1 MHALLLAA
9 IVAGQESGPFNLQGR
24 LVDLAP
30 EEYVAGIPSSGAVV
44 SLTLEKDGA
53 TGEQE
58 WILKS
63 GQWTG
68 TAKIKGQFSYSAGA
82 LKAKFAFDNGTQR
95 HLDGVRFDLV
105 SATETH
111 AAAQGDAT
119 TALVAKPDSPILFG
133 DLRPGDQVEPI
144 ALNAEG
150 IKWAAETK
158 RIVLTFRLSGYTFMR
173 ELFPEHVN
181 SNLVFDT
188 KGRLLVG
195 STQQPAIYRADLT
208 KGTLEH
214 LASTPEYGARL
225 AVSPVDGTIA
235 YSWANSHE
243 YRFLTPGGEEKGTPI
258 ASNDDIPSLA
268 GWPAYPGFD
277 GKGRLYVMF
286 GSKISMLDASGKP
299 AFTVQSALGQEFD
312 SYPRLAVA
320 PDGTFYVGSGPNIFL
335 FDQGG
340 KSAKRVVSGPDWR
353 PGKAAPVCSLAYDP
367 GTKRLWAGSQT
378 DNGLIGRVD
387 SYDANGR
394 YLCTIGRGGP
404 QPVEHAGYWP
414 SQCPY
419 PLSVAVSPNGWVYV
433 SNYEQG
439 KAVMEFA
446 PIGN

>member
-9 IVAGQESGPFNLQGR
+9 IVAGQDAGPFNLQGR

-30 EEYVAGIPSSGAVV
+30 EEYVAGVPALGSTVT
-44 SLTLEKDGA
+44 LTLEKDGA
-53 TGEQE
+53 SGAQE
-58 WILKS
+58 WTLES
-63 GQWTG
+63 AQWPG
-68 TAKIKGQFSYSAGA
+68 KAN
-82 LKAKFAFDNGTQR
+82 LKAQFAYAGGSLKGKFAFTNITQR
-95 HLDGVRFDLV
+95 HLDGVRLDLI

-111 AAAQGDAT
+111 TTPQGEANT
-119 TALVAKPDSPILFG
+119 TLAVKPDTAILFG
-133 DLRPGDQVEPI
+133 DLRPGDEVEPI

-150 IKWAAETK
+150 LKWTPDTK
-158 RIVLTFRLSGYTFMR
+158 KIVVSLRLSGYTFMR

-181 SNLVFDT
+181 SNLVFDS

-195 STQQPAIYRADLT
+195 STQQPAIYRADLQ

-214 LASTPEYGARL
+214 FASTPDYGARL
-225 AVSPVDGTIA
+225 AVSPLDGTIA
-235 YSWANSHE
+235 YSWANAHE
-243 YRFLTPGGEEKGTPI
+243 FRFLTPGGQDKGAPI
-258 ASNDDIPSLA
+258 ASNDDVASFA
-268 GWPAYPGFD
+268 GWPSFSGFD
-277 GKGRLYVMF
+277 AKGRLYVMF
-286 GSKISMLDASGKP
+286 NSQISMLDGAGKP
-299 AFTVQSALGQEFD
+299 AFTVHSALGQEFD
-312 SYPRLAVA
+312 SYPRLAVV
-320 PDGTFYVGSGPNIFL
+320 PDGSFYVGSGPNIFL

-378 DNGLIGRVD
+378 DNGLIGRID

-404 QPVEHAGYWP
+404 QPVENAGFWP

-419 PLSVAVSPNGWVYV
+419 PLSIAVGPNGWVYV

-439 KAVMEFA
+439 RAVMEFA
-446 PIGN
+446 PIGG